1 MIVTELF
8 TKLFRNQLIFSPG
21 LRLFYQVA
29 RLISL
34 LATISG
40 FLLSVIATI
49 NTVMNC
55 YRPDKNISLGP
66 YLPS

>member
-8 TKLFRNQLIFSPG
+8 TKLFGNQLIFSPG

-49 NTVMNC
+49 NTVMNY

-66 YLPS
+66 YPPT